1 MIELVTGGARSGKSR
16 FAQAEATRLGGR
28 IGYIATAQA
37 FDEEMRAR
45 IQKHRQD
52 RPATWRTFEG
62 HRDLAEFLFRNPEID
77 TWLLDCVTLWI
88 TGLMFDLG
96 GEWMQPASER
106 VEQAEKLVAA
116 QVQALL
122 QAAEKREKH
131 LILVTNEVGM
141 GLVPESAFGRIFRD
155 IAGRANQRIAARAD
169 AVYFMVSGIPL
180 QIKGAQR

>member
-1 MIELVTGGARSGKSR
+1 
-16 FAQAEATRLGGR
+16 
-28 IGYIATAQA
+28 
-37 FDEEMRAR
+37 
-45 IQKHRQD
+45 
-52 RPATWRTFEG
+52 
-62 HRDLAEFLFRNPEID
+62 
-77 TWLLDCVTLWI
+77 
-88 TGLMFDLG
+88 
-96 GEWMQPASER
+96 MQPSSEM
-106 VEQAEKLVAA
+106 VEQAEQLVAA

-155 IAGRANQRIAARAD
+155 IAGRANQRIAVRAD